1 MGLTLSGSLAPVAP
15 GAIEAARLSK
25 TYEGGLTA
33 IEDISFQVST
43 GEIFGLLGPNGA
55 GKTTTLRILI
65 TVLRPSGG
73 QARVLGMDVVAQA
86 TEVRQAIGYVPQERA
101 IDRFLTGRE
110 HLELLASLYHL
121 PKDQAA
127 TRITEVLR
135 LVNLEH
141 KADEVARNYSGGM
154 KRKLDIACGLIPDPK
169 ALFMDEPTL
178 GLDVESRLKIW
189 DHIRQLK
196 ARGITIL
203 LTTNYL
209 DEADQLCDRIAII
222 DGGRVKAIGSPAD
235 LKSGLGGDVVTLTL
249 SPGDL
254 GRVEVLAQALKK
266 QEAIR
271 AVSTKQ
277 NVLDIRVA
285 SPEATLPAIL
295 SAVTAHGCRLE
306 FVDYHRPRLDDVFLA
321 HTGHRIKEEFPKGEA

>member
-1 MGLTLSGSLAPVAP
+1 VGLTVSAPSAP
-15 GAIEAARLSK
+15 IAVEAAHLSK
-25 TYEGGLTA
+25 TYEGGFTA
-33 IEDISFQVST
+33 VEDISFQVAP
-43 GEIFGLLGPNGA
+43 GEVFGLLGPNGA

-73 QARVLGMDVVAQA
+73 QARVLGMDVVEQA
-86 TEVRQAIGYVPQERA
+86 TQVRQAIGYVPQERA

-121 PKDQAA
+121 PAAQAA
-127 TRITEVLR
+127 ARIDEVLK
-135 LVNLEH
+135 LVGLED
-141 KADEVARNYSGGM
+141 KADEVARTYSGGM
-154 KRKLDIACGLIPDPK
+154 KRKLDIACGLIPDPRV
-169 ALFMDEPTL
+169 LFMDEPTL
-178 GLDVESRLKIW
+178 GLDIESRLKIW
-189 DHIRQLK
+189 EHIRQLK

-222 DGGRVKAIGSPAD
+222 DGGRLKAIGTPGD

-249 SPGDL
+249 ASDDL
-254 GRVEVLAQALKK
+254 GKVEGLAQTLKR
-266 QEAIR
+266 QETIR
-271 AVSTKQ
+271 AVSIKR

-321 HTGHRIKEEFPKGEA
+321 HTGHRIKEE

>member
-1 MGLTLSGSLAPVAP
+1 MGLTVGGPF
-15 GAIEAARLSK
+15 AIEVTRLSK
-25 TYEGGLTA
+25 TYEGNVTA
-33 IEDISFQVST
+33 IEDVSFQVSP
-43 GEIFGLLGPNGA
+43 GEVFGLLGPNGA
-55 GKTTTLRILI
+55 GKTTTLRVLI

-73 QARVLGMDVVAQA
+73 SARVLGMDVVKQA
-86 TEVRQAIGYVPQERA
+86 TQVRQAIGYVPQERA

-110 HLELLASLYHL
+110 HLQLLASLYHL
-121 PKDQAA
+121 PKDRAA
-127 TRITEVLR
+127 TRIEEVLK
-135 LVNLEH
+135 LVGLEH

-154 KRKLDIACGLIPDPK
+154 KRKLDIACGLIPDPQV
-169 ALFMDEPTL
+169 LFMDEPTL

-189 DHIRQLK
+189 EHVRQLK

-203 LTTNYL
+203 LTSNYL

-222 DGGRVKAIGSPAD
+222 DGGRVKAVGAPSE

-249 SPGDL
+249 AAGDL
-254 GRVEVLAQALKK
+254 AKVETLAQALKGV
-266 QEAIR
+266 EGIR

-285 SPEATLPAIL
+285 SPERTLPAIL
-295 SAVTAHGCRLE
+295 AQVGAHGCRLE

-321 HTGHRIKEEFPKGEA
+321 HTGRRIKED

>member
-1 MGLTLSGSLAPVAP
+1 MGLTVGGPF
-15 GAIEAARLSK
+15 AIEVTRLSK
-25 TYEGGLTA
+25 TYEGNVTA
-33 IEDISFQVST
+33 IEDVSFQVSP
-43 GEIFGLLGPNGA
+43 GEVFGLLGPNGA
-55 GKTTTLRILI
+55 GKTTTLRVLI

-73 QARVLGMDVVAQA
+73 SARVLGMDVVKQA
-86 TEVRQAIGYVPQERA
+86 TQVRQAIGYVPQERA

-110 HLELLASLYHL
+110 HLQLLASLYHL
-121 PKDQAA
+121 PKDRAA
-127 TRITEVLR
+127 TRIEEVLK

-154 KRKLDIACGLIPDPK
+154 KRKLDIACGLIPDPQV
-169 ALFMDEPTL
+169 LFMDEPTL

-189 DHIRQLK
+189 EHVRQLK

-203 LTTNYL
+203 LTSNYL

-222 DGGRVKAIGSPAD
+222 DGGRVKAVGAPSE

-249 SPGDL
+249 AAGDL
-254 GRVEVLAQALKK
+254 AKVETLAQALKGV
-266 QEAIR
+266 EGIR

-285 SPEATLPAIL
+285 SPERTLPAIL
-295 SAVTAHGCRLE
+295 AQVGAHGCRLE

-321 HTGHRIKEEFPKGEA
+321 HTGRRIKED